1 MTVGCLFECSRASS
15 SLLSLSLPHSLLRAL
30 YLFLALDLSV
40 VLSLSLTIALFLS
53 LFPSLPL
60 FYSGYCSGPPAS
72 RKSDSHTHGLLPQLT
87 TSALEKKLRNKQ
99 AEEHCRRQLWGQIV
113 SGEKDP
119 QYLSFFWIRIRRS
132 LPHTSFQRHPLFSLI
147 AEEDRSARARSLSFS
162 LALSSDSLLRS
173 SNSAAHPLRH
183 PPPNA
188 TISPTTPTPCTPKR
202 NRWITAN
209 CAHGSLQLL

>member
-1 MTVGCLFECSRASS
+1 MSVRVPPPLS
-15 SLLSLSLPHSLLRAL
+15 SLSLPHSLLRAL

-53 LFPSLPL
+53 FFPSLPL
-60 FYSGYCSGPPAS
+60 FYSGYCSSPPAS

-87 TSALEKKLRNKQ
+87 TSALEKKLRHKQ
-99 AEEHCRRQLWGQIV
+99 AEEHCRRRLWGQIV
-113 SGEKDP
+113 SGEKNP
-119 QYLSFFWIRIRRS
+119 QYLSVFFGYGYGAHFHTHPPSVILSFLS
-132 LPHTSFQRHPLFSLI
+132 LQKRTGVHAL
-147 AEEDRSARARSLSFS
+147 SLSHP
-162 LALSSDSLLRS
+162 LALSSDSLSRS

-188 TISPTTPTPCTPKR
+188 TISPTTPTPRTPKR